1 VLAQYDAMVGL
12 PVTKGAP
19 LADEGKTYGARS
31 GGQNASQFAATFS
44 KSRVASFRHFNSYRI
59 RA

>member
-1 VLAQYDAMVGL
+1 VSAQYDAMVGL

-19 LADEGKTYGARS
+19 LAEKGKTYGARS
-31 GGQNASQFAATFS
+31 RGQIASQFGATFS
-44 KSRVASFRHFNSYRI
+44 KSRVATFRHFNSYRI